1 MPISLNC
8 NTLIQHSMSLSYRKS
23 KRSPYFIPFLILL
36 AAIAVSYAYLSPARK
51 QKGEQPQ
58 TYTPHKTLYK
68 TILSNEDTDELI
80 GFELHTDTNFYT
92 HSCNGTTHEYNAIV
106 KNLNPATD
114 DYKHLC
120 RKVITDIIDTCGVTQ
135 NIKVNVFDSF
145 EAYCLYYKEREDFTA
160 GFTNSGFISSHLV
173 ASYEE
178 GFCYDNEY
186 AELVFYPMAGGV
198 RTEQASL

>member
-1 MPISLNC
+1 MLILLNC
-8 NTLIQHSMSLSYRKS
+8 STHILHTMSLSYRKS

-36 AAIAVSYAYLSPARK
+36 AAIALSYAYLSPARK
-51 QKGEQPQ
+51 LKTEQPQ

-80 GFELHTDTNFYT
+80 GFELHTDTNIYS
-92 HSCNGTTHEYNAIV
+92 HSCNGTIHEYNAIV
-106 KNLNPATD
+106 KNIDPTTD

-145 EAYCLYYKEREDFTA
+145 EAYCLYYKEKDDFTA
-160 GFTNSGFISSHLV
+160 GFTSSGIISSHLV
-173 ASYEE
+173 ASYEKSTY
-178 GFCYDNEY
+178 YDNEY
-186 AELVFYPMAGGV
+186 ATLTFYPMAGGV

>member
-1 MPISLNC
+1 
-8 NTLIQHSMSLSYRKS
+8 MSLSYRKS

-80 GFELHTDTNFYT
+80 GFELHTDTNVYT
-92 HSCNGTTHEYNAIV
+92 HCSNGTTHEYNAIV

-178 GFCYDNEY
+178 GFYYDNEY
-186 AELVFYPMAGGV
+186 AELVFYPMASGV
-198 RTEQASL
+198 RTEQSSL

>member
-1 MPISLNC
+1 
-8 NTLIQHSMSLSYRKS
+8 MSISYRKS

-36 AAIAVSYAYLSPARK
+36 AAIALSYSYLSPSRK
-51 QKGEQPQ
+51 LKADQPQ

-68 TILSNEDTDELI
+68 TILSNDNADELI
-80 GFELHTDTNFYT
+80 GFELHTDTNVYT
-92 HSCNGTTHEYNAIV
+92 HSCNGITHEYNAIV

-114 DYKHLC
+114 DYKNLC

-145 EAYCLYYKEREDFTA
+145 EAYCLYYKEKDDFTA
-160 GFTNSGFISSHLV
+160 GFTSSGIISTHLV
-173 ASYEE
+173 ASYEMNTY
-178 GFCYDNEY
+178 YDNEY
-186 AELVFYPMAGGV
+186 ATLTFYPMAGGV